1 MPQNRRP
8 LTAPTVR
15 GTYGVLL
22 GVGAVVLS
30 LGLLLPFV
38 VADKPD
44 STLRTA
50 DGTAA
55 AADVGLP
62 GAPANGLPSGTKASP
77 GAVAQPSSGP
87 TVIGRPAPGTPG
99 GPAAPATA
107 AESGSAPLGG
117 GGTVPAASRGASD
130 VGITRDAIKLGVLI
144 PQDQSGEGG
153 SFSDVIGSPKQQWG
167 AYIAELNAN
176 GGILGRK
183 IEPVYREYDGL
194 DLDAQR
200 AACVFLTEQAK
211 VFAIV
216 NSGGFYGDPILCVTQ
231 QHKTPFIGQAGEAL
245 DYYQKSNG
253 LYFSTTPNKD
263 RVLRNMVAV
272 AARDGVFKGK
282 TVGILSREGIDA
294 IPVDRSLKPALKAAG
309 ISLKYEARLSSDES
323 AAQSQ
328 IPIEVQQMKSE
339 GVDFIM
345 LTTGLIAANVFVQQ
359 ADSQRYY
366 PQYMTSD
373 FASGGADVYTI
384 GMPASFQ
391 GAITYT
397 ALRTGEARAGMP
409 EPARDAQCRS
419 IFEKRTNKKLD
430 RKNTEYYLT
439 VTACGILEQF
449 SRGMVAAGANPTR
462 TLLSGALQRTGA
474 FDVPFS
480 GAGSW
485 AKGKFDAPDVVRRGT
500 WKADCKC
507 WVPVSAFVRTPY

>member
-1 MPQNRRP
+1 
-8 LTAPTVR
+8 
-15 GTYGVLL
+15 
-22 GVGAVVLS
+22 
-30 LGLLLPFV
+30 
-38 VADKPD
+38 
-44 STLRTA
+44 
-50 DGTAA
+50 
-55 AADVGLP
+55 
-62 GAPANGLPSGTKASP
+62 
-77 GAVAQPSSGP
+77 
-87 TVIGRPAPGTPG
+87 
-99 GPAAPATA
+99 
-107 AESGSAPLGG
+107 
-117 GGTVPAASRGASD
+117 
-130 VGITRDAIKLGVLI
+130 VLI
-144 PQDQSGEGG
+144 PKDQSDNTGG
-153 SFSDVIGSPKQQWG
+153 SFSDVIGHPKVQWT
-167 AYIAELNAN
+167 AYLDEVNAR

-183 IEPVYREYDGL
+183 IEPIFREYDGL

-200 AACVFLTEQAK
+200 AACVYLTEQAK

-245 DYYQKSNG
+245 DFYQKSKG

-272 AARDGVFKGK
+272 AARDGIYKGK

-309 ISLKYEARLSSDES
+309 ITLKYEARLSSDES

-359 ADSQRYY
+359 ADSQRYD
-366 PQYMTSD
+366 PKYMTSD

-384 GMPASFQ
+384 GMPPSFE

-409 EPARDAQCRS
+409 ETPTDGACRK
-419 IFEKRTNKKLD
+419 IFERRTGKKLD
-430 RKNTEYYLT
+430 RTGTEYYLT
-439 VTACGILEQF
+439 VTACGILDQF
-449 SRGMVAAGANPTR
+449 ARGMTSAGANPTR
-462 TLLSGALQRTGA
+462 ALLSGALQSIGSWN
-474 FDVPFS
+474 VPFS

-485 AKGKFDAPDVVRRGT
+485 SRGKFDAPDVVRRGT
-500 WKADCKC
+500 WKANCKC
-507 WVPVSAFVRTPY
+507 WQPVGPFVRTPY